1 MSIGNDATPVAILI
15 LVDFLLQYLNTE
27 TTLILIMSRNPYFSG
42 LSFAMSPKRGEKMEI
57 ISRNPYFSGLSF
69 AIGMKFMNP
78 LKTGNV
84 AILILVDFL
93 LQFKIL

>member
-1 MSIGNDATPVAILI
+1 M
-15 LVDFLLQYLNTE
+15 DFLLQYTIYSISGEALNC
-27 TTLILIMSRNPYFSG
+27 RNPYFSG